1 MSDPRAVSI
10 HGKTY
15 MPVSAR
21 VEDFRNEHGTNFGMT
36 TEIVENTE
44 NRVVIKASII
54 NADGMVVATG
64 HAEEFR
70 KAMSKGFSTSALEV
84 CETSA
89 IGRALANFGYL
100 TGGEYASADEVA
112 NAIGAK

>member
-54 NADGMVVATG
+54 SYGID
-64 HAEEFR
+64 
-70 KAMSKGFSTSALEV
+70 SAKEQRIKV
-84 CETSA
+84 T
-89 IGRALANFGYL
+89 IGITA
-100 TGGEYASADEVA
+100 
-112 NAIGAK
+112 